1 MQKRTLKQIIKSLED
16 LSKKGWIKSNRKH
29 NTGIGKTLEDYLGIK
44 ENNIALPD
52 FGVME
57 LKSQRV
63 NTISMMTLFT
73 KSPNGITNAEIRKR
87 FGYPDKEF
95 PKIKILHQT
104 IYSGKRNKM
113 GFHAVIDKK
122 QGKLLILKKRKLLG
136 NYDLEFFRNKAVEK
150 IGNGLILVRAKTK
163 KICGCEYFHYKD
175 AYLLKEIDPTKF
187 LAHSKYDIR
196 LGVYHSGKNVGKP
209 HDHGSAFRLT
219 ERKKH
224 YHFCLRFTK
233 KFFSFFLA
241 QQYFLCSLFPRARLQ
256 YLLGSF

>member
-1 MQKRTLKQIIKSLED
+1 MKKWTLAKIKKELKALKEF
-16 LSKKGWIKSNRKH
+16 GWIKSNRKH
-29 NTGIGKTLEDYLGIK
+29 NTGIGKTLEDYLGIT

-57 LKSQRV
+57 LKSQRI

-73 KSPNGITNAEIRKR
+73 KSPDGITNSEIRKR

-104 IYSGKRNKM
+104 ISGGKRNAM
-113 GFHAVIDKK
+113 GFQATIDEG
-122 QGKLLILKKRKLLG
+122 QGKLLILKKGKLLG
-136 NYDLEFFRNKAVEK
+136 NYDLEFLKKKAVEK
-150 IGNGLILVRAKTK
+150 IGNGLILVRAETK
-163 KICGCEYFHYKD
+163 KLRGNEYFHYKD

-196 LGVYHSGKNVGKP
+196 LGVYHSGTKAGQP

-219 ERKKH
+219 EKSLPLLFKIHKKI
-224 YHFCLRFTK
+224 L
-233 KFFSFFLA
+233 
-241 QQYFLCSLFPRARLQ
+241 
-256 YLLGSF
+256 

>member
-1 MQKRTLKQIIKSLED
+1 MQKQTLKQITQSLKE
-16 LSKKGWIKSNRKH
+16 LSKRGWIKSNRKH

-57 LKSQRV
+57 LKSQRF

-73 KSPNGITNAEIRKR
+73 KSPDGITNTEIRKR

-104 IYSGKRNKM
+104 ISGGKRNAM
-113 GFHAVIDKK
+113 GFQATINDI
-122 QGKLLILKKRKLLG
+122 QGRLLILKRGKLLG
-136 NYDLEFFRNKAVEK
+136 YYSLAFLKQKAIEK
-150 IGNGLILVRAKTK
+150 IGNGLILVRAQTK
-163 KICGCEYFHYKD
+163 KIRGHEYFHYKD
-175 AYLLKEIDPTKF
+175 AYVLKEIDPTKF

-196 LGVYHSGKNVGKP
+196 LGVYHSGKNIGKP

-219 ERKKH
+219 EKSLPLLFKTHKKI
-224 YHFCLRFTK
+224 L
-233 KFFSFFLA
+233 
-241 QQYFLCSLFPRARLQ
+241 
-256 YLLGSF
+256 